1 MSGAGGN
8 TMFQAIQLEHEDNV
22 ATVII
27 EVAKGTAITVQSPG
41 ISFELAATDD
51 IPYCHK
57 VALGAI
63 RKGDNVIKYGRP
75 IGRATCDISE
85 GSLVGVHN
93 IEGMRGR
100 GDLAEGKA
108 K

>member
-1 MSGAGGN
+1 
-8 TMFQAIQLEHEDNV
+8 MFQAIQLEQKDNV

-27 EVAKGTAITVQSPG
+27 EVTKGTTLTVQSPG
-41 ISFELAATDD
+41 ASFKLAAADD

-57 VALGAI
+57 VALATI

-75 IGRATCDISE
+75 IGRATRDIAK
-85 GSLVGVHN
+85 GNLVGVHN

-100 GDLAEGKA
+100 GDLAEGEA

>member
-1 MSGAGGN
+1 
-8 TMFQAIQLEHEDNV
+8 MFQAIQLEHEDNV

-27 EVAKGTAITVQSPG
+27 EVAKGTSITVQAPG
-41 ISFELAATDD
+41 ISLELEAADD

-57 VALGAI
+57 VALAPI

-75 IGRATCDISE
+75 IGRATCDILK

-100 GDLAEGKA
+100 GDLAEGKSI
-108 K
+108 

>member
-1 MSGAGGN
+1 
-8 TMFQAIQLEHEDNV
+8 MFQAIQLEHEDNV

-27 EVAKGTAITVQSPG
+27 EVAKGTAVTVQAPG
-41 ISFELAATDD
+41 IRFELAATDD

-57 VALGAI
+57 VAVTAI
-63 RKGDNVIKYGRP
+63 HKGENVIKYGRP
-75 IGRATCDISE
+75 IGRAICNIVK
-85 GSLVGVHN
+85 GGLVGVHN

-100 GDLAEGKA
+100 GDLAEGKE